1 MSEEVKE
8 PRRRPRTTRLSGEHQ
23 ATIPVAV
30 LCRGAGP
37 GWGAVRVEALGP
49 GRIVLTRA
57 DEDFDD
63 LLGALGDDVYP
74 PGYLEDLRG
83 EWD

>member
-1 MSEEVKE
+1 MTEEVKE
-8 PRRRPRTTRLSGEHQ
+8 PRRRPRTTRLSSKHQ

-30 LCRGAGP
+30 LAEAG
-37 GWGAVRVEALGP
+37 VRAGERLKVEALGP

-57 DEDFDD
+57 DEDFDE
-63 LLGALGDDVYP
+63 LLGALGEDVYP
-74 PGYLEDLRG
+74 PGYLEDLRR

>member
-1 MSEEVKE
+1 MSDEVKE
-8 PRRRPRTTRLSGEHQ
+8 PRRRPRITRLSRKHQ

-30 LCRGAGP
+30 LSEAGVQA
-37 GWGAVRVEALGP
+37 GERFRVEALGP

-57 DEDFDD
+57 DDSIDD

-74 PGYLEDLRG
+74 PGYLENLRG
-83 EWD
+83 EWE

>member
-8 PRRRPRTTRLSGEHQ
+8 PERRTRTTRLSSKHQ

-30 LCRGAGP
+30 LAEAGVRA
-37 GWGAVRVEALGP
+37 GERLRVEALGP

-57 DEDFDD
+57 EDSFEE

-74 PGYLEDLRG
+74 PGYLEELRG
-83 EWD
+83 EWE

>member
-8 PRRRPRTTRLSGEHQ
+8 PRRRPRTTRLSSKHQ

-30 LCRGAGP
+30 LAEAGVRA
-37 GWGAVRVEALGP
+37 GERLRVEALGP

-57 DEDFDD
+57 DNSFEE

-74 PGYLEDLRG
+74 PGYLDELRR
-83 EWD
+83 EWE

>member
-1 MSEEVKE
+1 MSEEVKGN
-8 PRRRPRTTRLSGEHQ
+8 PGRPRTTRLSRKHQ

-30 LCRGAGP
+30 LAEAGVKA
-37 GWGAVRVEALGP
+37 GERLRVEALGP

-57 DEDFDD
+57 EDNLED
-63 LLGALGDDVYP
+63 LLGALGDDVFP
-74 PGYLEDLRG
+74 PGYLEKLRG